1 MNRLTVISLGGGVQS
16 TVMALMAGDGAFGGV
31 PDWAIFA
38 DTHWEP
44 PTIYSHLEWLSRRL
58 PFPSLLRPP
67 SRVASSGRRY
77 PAEKDRDRLGG
88 QSRPYRRIGR
98 GGR

>member
-1 MNRLTVISLGGGVQS
+1 MNRLTVISLGGDVQS

-44 PTIYSHLEWLSRRL
+44 PTIYSHLEWLSDAFR
-58 PFPSLLRPP
+58 SL
-67 SRVASSGRRY
+67 STSWTTGAASART
-77 PAEKDRDRLGG
+77 
-88 QSRPYRRIGR
+88 
-98 GGR
+98 

>member
-58 PFPSLLRPP
+58 PFPLCYARRPC
-67 SRVASSGRRY
+67 ASSGRRY

-88 QSRPYRRIGR
+88 RSRPYRRIGR
-98 GGR
+98 DGR

>member
-58 PFPSLLRPP
+58 PFPLHIVDNGRSLREDLK
-67 SRVASSGRRY
+67 ALTNHSGY
-77 PAEKDRDRLGG
+77 PNYVSKTTSNEG
-88 QSRPYRRIGR
+88 
-98 GGR
+98 